1 MSVQFLGQAQAGAP
15 IRLPFFSSKVPAGFP
30 SPAQDY
36 IEQSID
42 LNQLCIHHPTATFF
56 VRVSGD
62 SMIEA
67 GIFEDDV
74 LVVDRAITAE
84 HGDIVVASIN
94 GEFTVKRLSCK
105 MNLMLLP
112 ENPRYQPVHIKNAD
126 ELQIFG
132 VVTNAIRRFNRK

>member
-1 MSVQFLGQAQAGAP
+1 MSVQFLGQAQASVP